1 MINKINTSIDH
12 FFDVK
17 VWIPRNQ
24 NLMEL
29 SAQIIRANSDERKRL

>member
-24 NLMEL
+24 DVMEL
-29 SAQIIRANSDERKRL
+29 SAQSIKANR